1 MNRLQF
7 GPNEDFDRY
16 PRSFD
21 TDVDGLERQGV
32 DVLFAPLEHEMVP
45 TPQARRV
52 VPPAVAQFE
61 STRQRRALVMSTCN
75 PPRKLR
81 TLPTMKNL
89 AMLLTVLAAAVPAVS
104 AQEPWPSRPVR
115 LVVPFSPGAGTD
127 TVARFVSQKLGE
139 AMKATIVVENK
150 TGAGGAIG
158 AAEVAAAAPDGYTLL
173 FVASP
178 FTTVAASA
186 RAPGYDPVKQFVPV
200 APIASGPLAFV
211 VNVDVPAN
219 TMLEFIALA
228 KAQPG
233 KFNYGSAGTG
243 SVNHLALELMNNRA
257 GTTIVHVPYR
267 GIADATKDLLG
278 GTIQAMT
285 ASIPAALPLQA
296 EKRVKVLAV
305 TGPKRI
311 PQMPGVPSWQE
322 QGVPNASVINYWGIV
337 APVGTPA
344 AVINRINNEV
354 QKILALPEVKERLE
368 REGAELI
375 PGPPDRLGTLIES
388 DLNHWKKL
396 IADGNLRFD

>member
-1 MNRLQF
+1 MRIL
-7 GPNEDFDRY
+7 
-16 PRSFD
+16 S
-21 TDVDGLERQGV
+21 LLLA
-32 DVLFAPLEHEMVP
+32 VLTA
-45 TPQARRV
+45 
-52 VPPAVAQFE
+52 AVA
-61 STRQRRALVMSTCN
+61 
-75 PPRKLR
+75 
-81 TLPTMKNL
+81 
-89 AMLLTVLAAAVPAVS
+89 PATT
-104 AQEPWPSRPVR
+104 AQEAWPSKPIR
-115 LVVPFSPGAGTD
+115 LVVPFTPGAGTD
-127 TVARFVSQKLGE
+127 TVARYVAQKLSD
-139 AMKATIVVENK
+139 AMKASIVVENK

-158 AAEVAAAAPDGYTLL
+158 AADVAAAAPDGYTLL

-186 RAPGYDPVKQFVPV
+186 RAPGYDPVKQFSPV

-219 TMLEFIALA
+219 TMREFIALA

-233 KFNYGSAGTG
+233 KFNYGSAGNG

-278 GTIQAMT
+278 GSIQAMT

-322 QGVPNASVINYWGIV
+322 EGVLNASVINYWGIV
-337 APVGTPA
+337 APLGTPP
-344 AVINRINNEV
+344 AVIARLNAEV
-354 QKILALPEVKERLE
+354 QKILAMPDVRERLE

-375 PGPPDRLGTLIES
+375 PGSAAQLGALIEG
-388 DLNHWKKL
+388 DLQNWKKL